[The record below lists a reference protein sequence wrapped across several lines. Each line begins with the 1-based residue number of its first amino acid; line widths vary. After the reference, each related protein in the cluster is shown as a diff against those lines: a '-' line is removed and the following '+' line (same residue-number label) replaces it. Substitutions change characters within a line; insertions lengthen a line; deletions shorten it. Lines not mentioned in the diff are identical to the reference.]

1 MRRIREY
8 GWIGII
14 GVAFLALLMMYL
26 IVDTEEVKASNRF
39 YNDTKLSDEVFEY
52 CQQIG
57 GEYGISPE
65 LLMSIIET
73 ESTGNPRAYN
83 AGCVGLMQV
92 NPSYHADRMRRL
104 GVTDL
109 TDEYS
114 NILVGTDYLAEM
126 FTEEE
131 DVALILSKFHGES
144 RAYDTY
150 EQGKLSSYAQG
161 ILERAEELTES
172 HDRFSHAVG

>member
-1 MRRIREY
+1 MKKM
-8 GWIGII
+8 IGI
-14 GVAFLALLMMYL
+14 LAITAICLIAMYE
-26 IVDTEEVKASNRF
+26 IVDAEPVQASSKF
-39 YNDTKLSDEVFEY
+39 YNNTLLSDEAYEY
-52 CQQIG
+52 CVQIG
-57 GEYGISPE
+57 EEYGVAPE

-73 ESTGNPRAYN
+73 ESTGNARAYN

-92 NPSYHADRMRRL
+92 NPSYHADRMKRL

-126 FTEEE
+126 FMEEE

-150 EQGKLSSYAQG
+150 EAGALSKYAEK
-161 ILERAEELTES
+161 ILERAEELTQH
-172 HDRFSHAVG
+172 HDRFSNAVG